1 LKKTHCNSLLLFLR
15 VTHAIKYLL
24 FGLVFLSTGLLAQS
38 EKETFE
44 AQKKALLQKIQ
55 QNQVILDQTEEKKVS
70 SLGRLRALNNQIS
83 SRGRLINAI
92 NSEVNYL
99 DEKIKE
105 DQDFIRE
112 LENDLEGMK
121 KEYASMMY
129 ATQKTS
135 AGFSELTFLFAA
147 NTFNELFMRYKY
159 MQQYAEARKK
169 QGKQIEMVQE
179 SLALQIEEIQAQR
192 SEKASLLNEELQQ
205 NNQLEGLRSQQRNLV
220 RNLEQEESRIR
231 AELKRQVALE
241 KELTAKIDAIIAAE
255 AKAALASSLDLSA
268 VTEAFG
274 EAKGRLRWPVE
285 EGFISS
291 KYGVHKHPTLP
302 RVTINNTGID
312 IQTTKDAYVKAIFGG
327 KVIGVGS
334 VAANGNVV
342 VIQHG
347 EYFTSYI
354 RLKAVVVKKGDVIQ
368 EGQVLGQVLT
378 GPDNVSEMKLRINDK
393 ADTVNPEYWIQSK
406 IN

>member
-1 LKKTHCNSLLLFLR
+1 LKKPHCNSLLLFPR
-15 VTHAIKYLL
+15 VTLAIKCVLL
-24 FGLVFLSTGLLAQS
+24 GLVFLSTGLLAQS

-44 AQKKALLQKIQ
+44 AQKKALLQKIE

-83 SRGRLINAI
+83 SRGKLISAINA
-92 NSEVNYL
+92 EVDYL

-105 DQDFIRE
+105 DQDFINE
-112 LENDLEGMK
+112 LEKDLEGMK

-135 AGFSELTFLFAA
+135 ARFSELTFLFAA

-179 SLALQIEEIQAQR
+179 SLTLQIEEIQAQR
-192 SEKASLLNEELQQ
+192 QEKASLLNEELQQ
-205 NNQLEGLRSQQRNLV
+205 NNQLEGLRSQQRSLV

-231 AELKRQVALE
+231 AELAKQIALE
-241 KELTAKIDAIIAAE
+241 KELTARIDAIIEAE
-255 AKAALASSLDLSA
+255 ARAALVETEDMSA
-268 VTEAFG
+268 ISEAFG
-274 EAKGRLRWPVE
+274 DAKGRLRWPVE

-291 KYGVHKHPTLP
+291 KYGQHKHPTLP
-302 RVTINNTGID
+302 RVTENNSGID
-312 IQTTKDAYVKAIFGG
+312 IQTSKDAYVKAIFNG

-334 VAANGNVV
+334 IPGNGIAVV
-342 VIQHG
+342 VQHG
-347 EYFTSYI
+347 DYYSSYVK
-354 RLKAVVVKKGDVIQ
+354 LKAVTVKKGDLIK
-368 EGQVLGQVLT
+368 EGQVLGQVIT
-378 GPDNVSEMKLRINDK
+378 GPDNVSEMKLRINAK
-393 ADTVNPEYWIQSK
+393 RETVNPEYWIQSK